1 MPEFD
6 SVAQAFVWFWE
17 NVYPDL
23 PVETKKKLR
32 HVKYD
37 YFSQRRNFSEKRMK
51 KILSEQGFF
60 KVQYIF
66 DPEGEKEEN

>member
-1 MPEFD
+1 MPKFD
-6 SVAQAFVWFWE
+6 SVAQAFAWFWE

-23 PVETKKKLR
+23 SVETKKTLR

-37 YFSQRRNFSEKRMK
+37 YSSQRRNFSEKRMK
-51 KILSEQGFF
+51 KILSDHGFF

-66 DPEGEKEEN
+66 DPTEEKEEN

>member
-6 SVAQAFVWFWE
+6 SVAQAFAWFWE
-17 NVYPDL
+17 NVYPGL
-23 PVETKKKLR
+23 SVEVKKTLR

-51 KILSEQGFF
+51 KILSEHGFF
-60 KVQYIF
+60 KVRYVF
-66 DPEGEKEEN
+66 DSVEGEEEN